1 MASNQAFHEV
11 DFEEM
16 SDESEI
22 SETSEDEDSEVS
34 SNKYTE
40 NIIASLDI
48 DQDEILF
55 HAIENETPTIVK
67 HLLKKVCNPNA
78 RYSTGTKIDVEDESK
93 MMTPLLKAFEKN
105 RTDIAKI
112 LLENG
117 ADISPALQYAASS
130 GKLEIIEFLLKCN
143 AYVGHINDEKCT
155 PLHLAVKNNSWE
167 VSDRLE
173 AMKILLENGANV
185 NAKNSAL
192 DTPLFCAINIG
203 NIEMIKLLLEYDID
217 INAVDSDGDSALHIA
232 LNPLNV
238 IDAEIVE
245 ALLQKGANV
254 NVLDVAMRTPLYY
267 AQPKIAKLFFEY
279 ASNLDLCVRD
289 YVRNTVFEEALSNKD
304 LNIMKMIAF
313 HHNMQPNH

>member
-1 MASNQAFHEV
+1 MASNQVFQEEV
-11 DFEEM
+11 FEEL

-22 SETSEDEDSEVS
+22 SDTSEDEDSEAS
-34 SNKYTE
+34 SDKDTE
-40 NIIASLDI
+40 KFLAGSEIAK
-48 DQDEILF
+48 DEILF
-55 HAIENETPTIVK
+55 TAIENESPKIVK
-67 HLLKKVCNPNA
+67 DLLRKGCNPNA
-78 RYSTGTKIDVEDESK
+78 RYLKGTEIDVENKSK

-117 ADISPALQYAASS
+117 ADISPALQYAAIS
-130 GKLEIIEFLLKCN
+130 GKLKIIEFLLKCN

-155 PLHLAVKNNSWE
+155 PLHLAVKNKSWK
-167 VSDRLE
+167 VSDRLK
-173 AMKILLENGANV
+173 AMKILLEYGANV
-185 NAKNSAL
+185 NAKDSEL

-289 YVRNTVFEEALSNKD
+289 YVRNTVFEEALPNKD

-313 HHNMQPNH
+313 HHNTQPNH